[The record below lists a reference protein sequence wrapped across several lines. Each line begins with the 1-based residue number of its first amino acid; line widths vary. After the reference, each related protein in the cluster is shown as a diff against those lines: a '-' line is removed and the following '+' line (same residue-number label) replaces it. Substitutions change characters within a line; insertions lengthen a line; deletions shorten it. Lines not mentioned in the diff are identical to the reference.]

1 MDATL
6 NGEFSSLFQ
15 NNITKEGPS
24 AYEISLLTGP
34 FNIQKTTS
42 QAIEIPELNPKDKD
56 GIQKFNTAS
65 KLTITEGDKQKD
77 GEYLSEFL
85 INHTEK
91 IVAELFKAGVIS
103 TQDFQDLKRLFPSH
117 DFSFMSIEKGK
128 LKFEYG
134 YTNNTL
140 SRSQQLDLLIL
151 INFKL
156 RAGNTT
162 NKVLHTLV
170 SNVMPILL
178 KSENKSQ
185 KNGMVDESIILRALQ
200 IASYYAQEERTK
212 EKFFHATTAM
222 PGQERTSVG
231 NEVVEST
238 TKKKDADIIRSIRGK
253 LKVLA
258 QITDSKDSMHS
269 YETDYFSS

>member
-77 GEYLSEFL
+77 GEYLSEF
-85 INHTEK
+85 HKSYGK

-103 TQDFQDLKRLFPSH
+103 TQDFQISKLFPSH
-117 DFSFMSIEKGK
+117 DFH
-128 LKFEYG
+128 LW
-134 YTNNTL
+134 
-140 SRSQQLDLLIL
+140 
-151 INFKL
+151 
-156 RAGNTT
+156 
-162 NKVLHTLV
+162 
-170 SNVMPILL
+170 
-178 KSENKSQ
+178 
-185 KNGMVDESIILRALQ
+185 
-200 IASYYAQEERTK
+200 
-212 EKFFHATTAM
+212 
-222 PGQERTSVG
+222 
-231 NEVVEST
+231 
-238 TKKKDADIIRSIRGK
+238 
-253 LKVLA
+253 
-258 QITDSKDSMHS
+258 
-269 YETDYFSS
+269 